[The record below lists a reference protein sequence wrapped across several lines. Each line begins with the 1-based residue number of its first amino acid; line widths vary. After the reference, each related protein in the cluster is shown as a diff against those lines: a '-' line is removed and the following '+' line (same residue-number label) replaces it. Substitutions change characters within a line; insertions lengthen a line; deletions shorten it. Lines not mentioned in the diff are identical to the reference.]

1 MVYQDM
7 KYSISR
13 YQIRYIKISNRQY
26 EDIKSAISC
35 HQLNIAAALSR
46 YYRAII
52 HTDEQPHPID
62 ILPEQR
68 SRHGCQP

>member
-13 YQIRYIKISNRQY
+13 YQIGSMRISNRQY

-46 YYRAII
+46 YYRTII

-62 ILPEQR
+62 ILSEQR
-68 SRHGCQP
+68 SRNGCRP

>member
-1 MVYQDM
+1 MR
-7 KYSISR
+7 IST
-13 YQIRYIKISNRQY
+13 QQY

-46 YYRAII
+46 YYRGII

-68 SRHGCQP
+68 SRHSCQP